1 MLSFPSSSL
10 NTYGKQENKPIPHL
24 HSRVEL
30 ALVVGEGEVRRVGLR
45 SGEQESQWA
54 EEFIFL

>member
-1 MLSFPSSSL
+1 MPCQLQHL
-10 NTYGKQENKPIPHL
+10 REQACIHL

-45 SGEQESQWA
+45 AGEQESQWGDK
-54 EEFIFL
+54 FRFL